1 MRECIRILSAG
12 LGALPWNDLEV
23 LGCSFPLQLTDRFV
37 SLYSSNVVQNK
48 WRMSDRMSVHAR
60 VSTTLCI
67 SRLCNHQGFEAY
79 VSFKFVY

>member
-37 SLYSSNVVQNK
+37 LLYSSNAVQNK
-48 WRMSDRMSVHAR
+48 WRMSDRMSVHASLNYT
-60 VSTTLCI
+60 V
-67 SRLCNHQGFEAY
+67 HKPA
-79 VSFKFVY
+79 V